1 MGKFMDKAAI
11 QEAMRARHGELEET
25 LGLLTEEQM
34 LEPAFEGGWSVKD
47 ILAHVSWWERRTAGR
62 IGAWRRG
69 EPVPRLGGNID
80 KINARVYEENRH
92 RPLADVIE
100 DFHNSFKEIIEQL
113 DGLSDEEL
121 RDKGLKDS
129 DGVAWT
135 YGRAIRDFIREDGYY
150 HYAEHNRQI
159 RQWLIAGSG

>member
-11 QEAMRARHGELEET
+11 QEAMRTRHGELEET
-25 LGLLTEEQM
+25 LRLVSEEQM

-69 EPVPRLGGNID
+69 EEVPKLGGNID
-80 KINARVYEENRH
+80 KINARVYEENRQ
-92 RPLADVIE
+92 RPLAEVIE
-100 DFHNSFKEIIEQL
+100 DFHRSFKEIMEQL
-113 DGLSDEEL
+113 DALSDEEL
-121 RDKGLKDS
+121 RDKSLKDS
-129 DGVAWT
+129 EGFAWT

-150 HYAEHNRQI
+150 HYSEHSRQI
-159 RQWLIAGSG
+159 RRHFLAGS